1 MSPHTKL
8 SPSYKNMLNVNILLN
23 HWTQLGISEK
33 EFYSFSHSTFK
44 HAHELILSL
53 CLPQITGRS
62 QKFHGPF
69 WSQTG
74 SIWYNIIKNFPLP
87 SPIPLPLIGS
97 TSDLSLHW
105 RVGSSWLLL
114 SIPLSPSPLLAF
126 LTSQEPR
133 PGKNVIGD
141 KQRYHVAVR
150 GVPPS
155 GCERCTSTVLFWF
168 IPLLGSTSIG
178 FSRFLY

>member
-23 HWTQLGISEK
+23 HWTQLGISKK

-74 SIWYNIIKNFPLP
+74 SIWYNIIKKFS
-87 SPIPLPLIGS
+87 SPFSHSPAPDRVYIRFKPAMEGGVFLASSLYSFVTFS
-97 TSDLSLHW
+97 T
-105 RVGSSWLLL
+105 
-114 SIPLSPSPLLAF
+114 P
-126 LTSQEPR
+126 
-133 PGKNVIGD
+133 
-141 KQRYHVAVR
+141 
-150 GVPPS
+150 
-155 GCERCTSTVLFWF
+155 
-168 IPLLGSTSIG
+168 G
-178 FSRFLY
+178 FSDISRTKTRKKCNWR